1 MTKRWLWRIRATKQ
15 IVWFF
20 LFRNVYQV
28 TRETEYDR
36 DRCAFGATHF
46 RQCMKELIDARK
58 EVDNPDSL
66 PRKIDI
72 VLRLFLCH
80 SAVHR
85 SYHPVDHF
93 DHIQDTTATHVWR
106 ERPADALVTR
116 RQSHRRVRRGVSDP
130 CPHANHRSVARTQ
143 SLSTS

>member
-1 MTKRWLWRIRATKQ
+1 MTKRWLWRIRSTKQ

-20 LFRNVYQV
+20 LFRNVDQI

-80 SAVHR
+80 SAVRR
-85 SYHPVDHF
+85 SYHPVGHF
-93 DHIQDTTATHVWR
+93 DHIQDTTVTHVWR
-106 ERPADALVTR
+106 ERPTHTLVIR
-116 RQSHRRVRRGVSDP
+116 RRSHRRICRGTSDS
-130 CPHANHRSVARTQ
+130 CPHTSHRPVARTQ